1 VVTASVLV
9 VAAMWVERYFIVVS
23 GFRVPLMPYEPSTYA
38 PTWVE
43 LSVMAAG
50 FALFAL
56 LITLFV
62 KVFPI
67 IAVWEVAED
76 EPTTEPEPAAPRFP
90 QGAAPEPAGGA
101 GR

>member
-1 VVTASVLV
+1 MAAATLV
-9 VAAMWVERYFIVVS
+9 VVAMWVERYFIVVA
-23 GFRVPLMPYEPSTYA
+23 GMRVPLMPYEPSNYS
-38 PTWVE
+38 PSWVE
-43 LSVMAAG
+43 VSVVTAG

-76 EPTTEPEPAAPRFP
+76 EERAKISPATSRVAHV
-90 QGAAPEPAGGA
+90 AAVEPAGG
-101 GR
+101 GNR

>member
-1 VVTASVLV
+1 
-9 VAAMWVERYFIVVS
+9 
-23 GFRVPLMPYEPSTYA
+23 MPYEPSVYA

-43 LSVMAAG
+43 LSVMAGG

-56 LITLFV
+56 IITVFV

-76 EPTTEPEPAAPRFP
+76 LEAADAV
-90 QGAAPEPAGGA
+90 QPAGQMAPGLA
-101 GR
+101 GGESL

>member
-1 VVTASVLV
+1 
-9 VAAMWVERYFIVVS
+9 
-23 GFRVPLMPYEPSTYA
+23 MPYEPSTYA

-43 LSVMAAG
+43 FSIVTAG

-76 EPTTEPEPAAPRFP
+76 QESIEVAPAGRPLAPGATLEPA
-90 QGAAPEPAGGA
+90 EGG
-101 GR
+101 